1 MIVSKRE
8 YEIGGILRNTNKD
21 FFDKLTY
28 NEYRVLELKYGLKDK
43 KYRSLDDLSKIL
55 NITRERVHQIEEKA
69 LLKLNI

>member
-8 YEIGGILRNTNKD
+8 YEIGGILKKTDEDCFNKL
-21 FFDKLTY
+21 KY
-28 NEYRVLELKYGLKDK
+28 VEYRVLELKYGLKDK

-69 LLKLNI
+69 LKKLNI